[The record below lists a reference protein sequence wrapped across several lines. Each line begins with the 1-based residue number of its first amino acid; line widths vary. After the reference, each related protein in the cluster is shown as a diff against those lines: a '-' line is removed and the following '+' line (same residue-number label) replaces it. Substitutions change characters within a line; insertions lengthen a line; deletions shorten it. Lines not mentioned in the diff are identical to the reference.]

1 MWKYMQ
7 VAHAPTMF
15 DTHKKIAPN
24 SELFKS
30 GKLRFSRIRKENVVF
45 EIRIKKAHVNLA
57 KEAISNHFF
66 GRQLYPHCS
75 RKFAT

>member
-1 MWKYMQ
+1 MWKYML
-7 VAHAPTMF
+7 VIHAPTMF
-15 DTHKKIAPN
+15 DTHKK
-24 SELFKS
+24 
-30 GKLRFSRIRKENVVF
+30 LRISRIRKENVVF
-45 EIRIKKAHVNLA
+45 AIRIKKAHVNLA